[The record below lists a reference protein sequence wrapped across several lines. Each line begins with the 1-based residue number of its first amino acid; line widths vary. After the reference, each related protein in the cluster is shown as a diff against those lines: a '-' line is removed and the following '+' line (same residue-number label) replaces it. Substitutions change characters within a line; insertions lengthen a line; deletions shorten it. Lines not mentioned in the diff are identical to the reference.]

1 MFSYKYY
8 IFIFYIY
15 KCIIYY
21 IHIYIYYHLFYLL
34 YVYYIIYII
43 YIYIYIIF
51 IYYESYSVGV
61 PQFVKTGVPGT
72 TLKRLFILGI
82 LGRKYNFPRLV
93 FFLKL

>member
-1 MFSYKYY
+1 MYIMFSYIIFLYFTY
-8 IFIFYIY
+8 INV
-15 KCIIYY
+15 
-21 IHIYIYYHLFYLL
+21 L
-34 YVYYIIYII
+34 YIIYIL
-43 YIYIYIIF
+43 YIYIIF

>member
-1 MFSYKYY
+1 MYY
-8 IFIFYIY
+8 IYII
-15 KCIIYY
+15 CIIYY
-21 IHIYIYYHLFYLL
+21 IYIY
-34 YVYYIIYII
+34 VY
-43 YIYIYIIF
+43 

-72 TLKRLFILGI
+72 RLKRLFILGI

>member
-1 MFSYKYY
+1 MYY
-8 IFIFYIY
+8 
-15 KCIIYY
+15 
-21 IHIYIYYHLFYLL
+21 IYIYYI
-34 YVYYIIYII
+34 YYILYIYI

-72 TLKRLFILGI
+72 RLKRLFILGI

>member
-1 MFSYKYY
+1 MYF
-8 IFIFYIY
+8 
-15 KCIIYY
+15 
-21 IHIYIYYHLFYLL
+21 IYIL
-34 YVYYIIYII
+34 YVLYII
-43 YIYIYIIF
+43 YIY

-72 TLKRLFILGI
+72 RLKRLFILGI

>member
-1 MFSYKYY
+1 MYIMFSYIIFLYFTY
-8 IFIFYIY
+8 INV
-15 KCIIYY
+15 
-21 IHIYIYYHLFYLL
+21 L
-34 YVYYIIYII
+34 YIIYIL

-93 FFLKL
+93 FLLKL

>member
-1 MFSYKYY
+1 MYY
-8 IFIFYIY
+8 IYFI
-15 KCIIYY
+15 
-21 IHIYIYYHLFYLL
+21 
-34 YVYYIIYII
+34 YIIY

-72 TLKRLFILGI
+72 RLKRLFILGI

>member
-1 MFSYKYY
+1 MSICFIIY
-8 IFIFYIY
+8 IIFFIFYIY
-15 KCIIYY
+15 KCIIY
-21 IHIYIYYHLFYLL
+21 
-34 YVYYIIYII
+34 IIY

-51 IYYESYSVGV
+51 IYYESNSVGV

-72 TLKRLFILGI
+72 KLKRLFILGI

>member
-1 MFSYKYY
+1 MSICFIIY
-8 IFIFYIY
+8 IIFFIFYIY
-15 KCIIYY
+15 KCIIY
-21 IHIYIYYHLFYLL
+21 IL
-34 YVYYIIYII
+34 YVLYII
-43 YIYIYIIF
+43 YIY

-72 TLKRLFILGI
+72 RLKRLFILGI

>member
-1 MFSYKYY
+1 MYY
-8 IFIFYIY
+8 
-15 KCIIYY
+15 IYY
-21 IHIYIYYHLFYLL
+21 IYCIL
-34 YVYYIIYII
+34 YM
-43 YIYIYIIF
+43 YIIF
-51 IYYESYSVGV
+51 IYFESYSVGV

>member
-1 MFSYKYY
+1 MYY
-8 IFIFYIY
+8 I
-15 KCIIYY
+15 
-21 IHIYIYYHLFYLL
+21 
-34 YVYYIIYII
+34 YIIYIIYYI

-72 TLKRLFILGI
+72 KLKRLFILGI

>member
-1 MFSYKYY
+1 MSICFIIY
-8 IFIFYIY
+8 IIFFIFYIY
-15 KCIIYY
+15 KCIIY
-21 IHIYIYYHLFYLL
+21 
-34 YVYYIIYII
+34 IIYII
-43 YIYIYIIF
+43 SCIYIIF

>member
-1 MFSYKYY
+1 MYY
-8 IFIFYIY
+8 I
-15 KCIIYY
+15 
-21 IHIYIYYHLFYLL
+21 
-34 YVYYIIYII
+34 YIIYII
-43 YIYIYIIF
+43 YYIYIYIIF

-93 FFLKL
+93 FLLKL